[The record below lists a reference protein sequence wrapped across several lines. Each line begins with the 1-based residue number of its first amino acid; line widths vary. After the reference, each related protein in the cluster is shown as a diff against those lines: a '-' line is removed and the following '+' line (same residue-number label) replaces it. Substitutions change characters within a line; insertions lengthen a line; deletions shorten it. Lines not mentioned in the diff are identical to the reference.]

1 MMQDQWRQG
10 FVILSDGEPAEQWMP
25 TEPNDPQAWMAL
37 SADPQ
42 AVRRVGSVPAEG
54 VLAQAP
60 LGEYDV
66 IELSVFDHPVARVRW
81 TVGMDGDGSGG
92 AGALSQVEAV
102 GDGTLPDPAV
112 VPVLVEAA
120 LDEAWQG
127 GAEVVT
133 TLVPAPMA
141 PLYVD
146 AGWTL
151 VEAVRRS
158 GPIGEK
164 RS

>member
-1 MMQDQWRQG
+1 MTQVQWREG
-10 FVILSDGEPAEQWMP
+10 YSVLSDGADAGQWVPAQQG
-25 TEPNDPQAWMAL
+25 DPDAWVVL

-42 AVRRVGSVPAEG
+42 AVSRVGAMPSEG

-81 TVGMDGDGSGG
+81 TSQLDGDGSAQAGVLAQ
-92 AGALSQVEAV
+92 AGALSHVERV
-102 GDGTLPDPAV
+102 GQGGLPDSAV

-133 TLVPAPMA
+133 TLVPAAQAPM
-141 PLYVD
+141 YVD
-146 AGWTL
+146 AGW
-151 VEAVRRS
+151 VVAEAVRRES
-158 GPIGEK
+158 
-164 RS
+164 